1 MNKLSTIQ
9 KIYFIGIGG
18 IGMSALARYFKS
30 RGATVSGYDRT
41 ITSLT
46 RELEE
51 EGINVHFKEDVNIIP
66 KDVDVVVYTPA
77 IPADHE
83 ELVYY
88 KENNY
93 TVVKRS
99 DVLQWITEN
108 SYDICVGG
116 THGKTTVTTMIAH
129 ILRDSGYGCNAFL
142 GGISA
147 NYKTNFWSSDNNVAC
162 N

>member
-9 KIYFIGIGG
+9 NIYFIGIGG

-30 RGATVSGYDRT
+30 RGAKVTGYDKT
-41 ITSLT
+41 ITPLT
-46 RELEE
+46 RQLEA
-51 EGINVHFKEDVNIIP
+51 EGIDVHFEEDVNIIP

-77 IPADHE
+77 IAADNE
-83 ELVYY
+83 ELIYY

-142 GGISA
+142 S
-147 NYKTNFWSSDNNVAC
+147 TLR
-162 N
+162 